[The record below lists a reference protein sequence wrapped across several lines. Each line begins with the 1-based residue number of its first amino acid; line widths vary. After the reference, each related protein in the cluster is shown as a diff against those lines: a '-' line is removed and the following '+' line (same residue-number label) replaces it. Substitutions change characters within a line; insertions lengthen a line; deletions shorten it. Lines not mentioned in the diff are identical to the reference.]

1 MARKMTVCG
10 GLLIDLNNIETAII
24 AYDEDEDANYI
35 EITLKNNEVVE
46 TNLFNNYNEAVKALE
61 NLCEELNNL

>member
-24 AYDEDEDANYI
+24 AYDEDED
-35 EITLKNNEVVE
+35 
-46 TNLFNNYNEAVKALE
+46 E
-61 NLCEELNNL
+61 N